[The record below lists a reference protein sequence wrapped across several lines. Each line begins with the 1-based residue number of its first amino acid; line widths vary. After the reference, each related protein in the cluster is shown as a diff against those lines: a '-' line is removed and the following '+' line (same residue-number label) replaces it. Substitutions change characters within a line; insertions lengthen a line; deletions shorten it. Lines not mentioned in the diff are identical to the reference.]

1 MIVKLCDLS
10 YFRESKKILNNI
22 NLNIQKGKITSI
34 MGPSGCGK
42 TTLLKLISGELF
54 PFSGKIILDGFD
66 LSVINKK
73 KLYDIR
79 KNIGM
84 LYQNCGLFSDMNVFD
99 NVAFPVKEHT
109 NLSNDMIRD
118 LVLIKLHAVGL
129 RGAKYIMPF
138 NLSGGMARR
147 VALARAMV
155 LDPKL
160 IMYDEPFAGLDP
172 ISIGVLL
179 KLIKVLN
186 DTLNMTTILVSH
198 DIYETVSI
206 SDYIYLIFD
215 GCIIAHGSSKDI
227 MRLNNMYVNQF
238 MKGLYNG
245 PIGYHYSSCNY
256 KNDLLNYDI

>member
-1 MIVKLCDLS
+1 MIASLFDVS
-10 YFRESKKILNNI
+10 YFRGSKKIFNKI
-22 NLNIQKGKITSI
+22 NLDIPEGKITAI

-42 TTLLKLISGELF
+42 TTLLRLLSGELL
-54 PFSGKIILDGFD
+54 PFSGKIILDG
-66 LSVINKK
+66 
-73 KLYDIR
+73 YDITNIDKKNLYKLR
-79 KNIGM
+79 KKIGM
-84 LYQNCGLFSDMNVFD
+84 LYQNCGLFSDLNVFD

-109 NLSNDMIRD
+109 NLSNEMIKD
-118 LVLIKLHAVGL
+118 LVLIKLHSVGL
-129 RGAKYIMPF
+129 RGARNIMPS

-147 VALARAMV
+147 VALARAIV
-155 LDPKL
+155 LDPKI

-215 GCIIAHGSSKDI
+215 GDIIAHGNSKDI
-227 MRLNNMYVNQF
+227 MNLNNKWVNQF

-245 PIGYHYSSCNY
+245 PIAYHYPSNNY